1 MNKNVNV
8 LSHRIDT
15 IDTIDTKVNRL
26 GASSAALAGLHPLVN
41 ELITK
46 QGA

>member
-8 LSHRIDT
+8 LSHR